1 MSLLAQINI
10 LYLWGISPY
19 HEMKESDSM
28 YQKKN
33 DKEKWIIFLLLFIFL
48 MFGIII
54 GILLFQNKKYC
65 NCKITD
71 EITPSVSGVGITID
85 PDAND
90 KQPSN
95 TENIAEQGVAI
106 SGREYM
112 TIPAGQ
118 KEVAVDFYNPEENKE
133 LYYLTFELRLYDDN
147 ELDYEVL
154 YTSGLVEPSKHI
166 QKITLSRVLEE
177 GIYTAVIHVQP
188 YRMDEQKS
196 ITNNADMKIYL
207 IVK

>member
-1 MSLLAQINI
+1 MQQN
-10 LYLWGISPY
+10 
-19 HEMKESDSM
+19 
-28 YQKKN
+28 KK

-54 GILLFQNKKYC
+54 GILLCRNKKYC

-71 EITPSVSGVGITID
+71 EIMPSVSGVGITID
-85 PDAND
+85 PDAKD

-95 TENIAEQGVAI
+95 TENADEHGVAI
-106 SGREYM
+106 SGRDYM

-118 KEVAVDFYNPEENKE
+118 KEVSVDLYNPEENKNR
-133 LYYLTFELRLYDDN
+133 YYLTFEIRLYDDN
-147 ELDYEVL
+147 ELNYEVL
-154 YTSGLVEPSKHI
+154 YKSGLVDPGKHI
-166 QKITLSRVLEE
+166 QNITLSRALES

>member
-1 MSLLAQINI
+1 MGDI
-10 LYLWGISPY
+10 PY
-19 HEMKESDSM
+19 YEMKGSDSM
-28 YQKKN
+28 HQKKN

-54 GILLFQNKKYC
+54 ILLCQNKKYC

-71 EITPSVSGVGITID
+71 EIASSVSGVGITID

-95 TENIAEQGVAI
+95 TENADEQGVAI
-106 SGREYM
+106 SGRDYM
-112 TIPAGQ
+112 TIPAGK

-154 YTSGLVEPSKHI
+154 YTSGLVEPGKHI
-166 QKITLSRVLEE
+166 QKIALSRALEN

-188 YRMDEQKS
+188 YRMNEQKS
-196 ITNNADMKIYL
+196 ITNNADIKIYL

>member
-1 MSLLAQINI
+1 M
-10 LYLWGISPY
+10 
-19 HEMKESDSM
+19 H
-28 YQKKN
+28 QKKN
-33 DKEKWIIFLLLFIFL
+33 NKEKCIIFLLIVIFL

-54 GILLFQNKKYC
+54 GILLCQNKKCC
-65 NCKITD
+65 NCKFTD
-71 EITPSVSGVGITID
+71 EIIPSISGVGITID

-90 KQPSN
+90 KQPSD
-95 TENIAEQGVAI
+95 TEKIDEQGVAI
-106 SGREYM
+106 SGRDYM

-118 KEVAVDFYNPEENKE
+118 KEAAVDFYNPEENKE

-154 YTSGLVEPSKHI
+154 YTSGLVEPGKHI
-166 QKITLSRVLEE
+166 QKITLSRVLDE

>member
-1 MSLLAQINI
+1 MVVADTAYSGI
-10 LYLWGISPY
+10 LYWYLPI
-19 HEMKESDSM
+19 MKGSDLM
-28 YQKKN
+28 HQKKN

-54 GILLFQNKKYC
+54 GILLRQNKKYC
-65 NCKITD
+65 HCEITD

-85 PDAND
+85 PNANN
-90 KQPSN
+90 KQPSD
-95 TENIAEQGVAI
+95 TENADEQGVAI
-106 SGREYM
+106 SGRDYM

-118 KEVAVDFYNPEENKE
+118 REVAVDFYNPEENKE

-147 ELDYEVL
+147 GQDYEVL
-154 YTSGLVEPSKHI
+154 YTSGLVEPGKHI
-166 QKITLSRVLEE
+166 GKITLSRALES
-177 GIYTAVIHVQP
+177 GVYTAVVHVQP

>member
-1 MSLLAQINI
+1 M
-10 LYLWGISPY
+10 
-19 HEMKESDSM
+19 H
-28 YQKKN
+28 QKKN
-33 DKEKWIIFLLLFIFL
+33 GKETWIIFLLLFIFI

-54 GILLFQNKKYC
+54 GILLCQNKKYC
-65 NCKITD
+65 NCSITD
-71 EITPSVSGVGITID
+71 EMTPSVSGVGITID

-90 KQPSN
+90 KQPSH
-95 TENIAEQGVAI
+95 TEQAEEQGVAI
-106 SGREYM
+106 SGRDYL

-118 KEVAVDFYNPEENKE
+118 KEAAVDFYNPEENKA

-154 YTSGLVEPSKHI
+154 YTSGLVEPGKHI
-166 QKITLSRVLEE
+166 QNITLSRALEN

-188 YRMDEQKS
+188 YRMDAQKS

>member
-1 MSLLAQINI
+1 MSLLTPINI
-10 LYLWGISPY
+10 LYMGYIPY
-19 HEMKESDSM
+19 HEMKGSDSM
-28 YQKKN
+28 HQKKN

-48 MFGIII
+48 MFGIVI
-54 GILLFQNKKYC
+54 GILLCQNKKCC
-65 NCKITD
+65 NCEITD
-71 EITPSVSGVGITID
+71 KITPSVSGVGITID

-95 TENIAEQGVAI
+95 TENADEQGVAI
-106 SGREYM
+106 SGRDYM
-112 TIPAGQ
+112 TMPAGQ
-118 KEVAVDFYNPEENKE
+118 KEVSVDFYNPEENRD
-133 LYYLTFELRLYDDN
+133 LYYLTFELRLYDKN
-147 ELDYEVL
+147 ESDYEVL
-154 YTSGLVEPSKHI
+154 YTSGLVEPGKHI
-166 QKITLSRVLEE
+166 QKITLSRALED